1 MNFNKTGASGMTIGL
16 VVVVVVIVVAAGAY
30 LALGTGGG
38 SASTTNTTTSQGSG
52 VTTTTTTTSSSI
64 SLSGTLNI
72 AGSTLVFPLMS
83 SWQFAFSQVYPNVVV
98 NYNSIGSG
106 AGISEITSKVVD
118 IGATDAPLS
127 SSQYAKLPATI
138 VTVPESISAVVP
150 AYNIPGIPNGL
161 NFTGQVLAGIF
172 LGNITMWND
181 PQIQALNPHTTLPNH
196 AIQVFHR
203 SDGSGTMYAFT
214 QYLSDSS
221 KEWATKVGFSTG
233 SLAWPVGI
241 GCKGNEGVAGCV
253 ETTQYSL
260 APLEIAYVVENPT
273 LIQFGAVKN
282 AAGNFIMP
290 TLSTNPTTKVTSV
303 DTSSISAAVT
313 AGATGL
319 PAGNAVW
326 TPVSIINK
334 IYNDTTATTAY
345 PITTFTYLVTYQ
357 AQASQTQGNLV
368 VQFLWWA
375 VNSAQSAGAKIGYIP
390 LPASVV
396 ALDDQTIKSI
406 TYNGAPLYTGS

>member
-1 MNFNKTGASGMTIGL
+1 MNFYRTGASGTTIGIA
-16 VVVVVVIVVAAGAY
+16 VVVIVVIVAAGAY
-30 LALGTGGG
+30 LAFGTGGG
-38 SASTTNTTTSQGSG
+38 
-52 VTTTTTTTSSSI
+52 TTTTTTTTTNQMTTTTTSTTSQTAI
-64 SLSGTLNI
+64 QLSGTLNI

-83 SWQFAFSQVYPNVVV
+83 SWQFAFSQVYPNVIV

-127 SSQYAKLPATI
+127 STQYAALPATI
-138 VTVPESISAVVP
+138 VTIPESISAVVP
-150 AYNIPGIPNGL
+150 AYNIPGIPDGL
-161 NFTGQVLAGIF
+161 NFTGKVLVGIF

-214 QYLSDSS
+214 QYLSDNS
-221 KEWATKVGFSTG
+221 KQWAKNVGYSTG
-233 SLAWPVGI
+233 SLKWPVGI

-253 ETTQYSL
+253 ETTQYSI
-260 APLEIAYVVENPT
+260 APLEIAYVVENPS
-273 LIQFGAVKN
+273 LIQFGAVEN

-290 TLSTNPTTKVTSV
+290 TLSTNPTTKVTTV
-303 DTSSISAAVT
+303 DTSSISAAVS

-319 PAGNAVW
+319 PAGNAIW
-326 TPVSIINK
+326 TPVSIINN
-334 IYNDTTATTAY
+334 IFNDTAATTAY

-357 AQASQTQGNLV
+357 AQTSQTQGNLV

-396 ALDDQTIKSI
+396 SLDDQTIKSI
-406 TYNGAPLYTGS
+406 TYNGAPLYAGS